1 MKRQQSHATS
11 NVKAACRAC
20 RASKTKCDG
29 QRPMCSRCARKIRVS
44 CEYDAEPDESR
55 LTALKREC
63 MALEQQASTHE
74 VLLRHLINSSHDE
87 AYDILK
93 RMRAGDDDLS
103 IFVGLL
109 EKRSNYTNRD
119 VVQSTAT
126 HKDGAAVFA
135 DSSDDRNSIA
145 FLLAR
150 NSPTRAE
157 SE

>member
-1 MKRQQSHATS
+1 MALVSLVKASSVHSSRGHRLSVMKRQQSHATS

-20 RASKTKCDG
+20 RASKTKV
-29 QRPMCSRCARKIRVS
+29 RTISH
-44 CEYDAEPDESR
+44 
-55 LTALKREC
+55 
-63 MALEQQASTHE
+63 STPLHRTYRT
-74 VLLRHLINSSHDE
+74 VTSHDE